1 LSIHAGAAQVLTS
14 SETLRRAAEILERLS
29 AGGKPDPRALADAPL
44 AEAWSIIPGED
55 VYRIGA
61 VPQTPARTRPRIVPL
76 LAIDLEEK
84 WALVLAG
91 DRIAW
96 WVLGEPMAGTAA
108 PQDGT
113 VVIRLAAA
121 WTRRWLQ

>member
-1 LSIHAGAAQVLTS
+1 LTRI
-14 SETLRRAAEILERLS
+14 ETLRRAADILERLS
-29 AGGKPDPRALADAPL
+29 ADGKPDRRTLADAPL
-44 AEAWSIIPGED
+44 AEAWSIIPGGD

-61 VPQTPARTRPRIVPL
+61 VPQASARTRPRIVPL
-76 LAIDLEEK
+76 LAIDPKEK

-91 DRIAW
+91 DRIEW

-108 PQDGT
+108 PQDGAKI
-113 VVIRLAAA
+113 IRLAAA